1 MALKANKNIN
11 PMKKSPIHRPQS
23 LAVTVA
29 ERLKEAILRRE
40 IALGEPLS
48 EEKIA
53 MAMEVSRTPVR
64 EALTLLQMQ
73 GLINI
78 LPRRGSI
85 VFLPDV
91 EELRALVDYRLH
103 LELLVSR
110 LALER
115 APEATLAGLRESI
128 ALMEAARGDDDS
140 LAYAE
145 ADTKFHNVF
154 FENAGNSFFAEAFD
168 IASGRLAA
176 LRAHLSAQLSLHR
189 HTTYAEHLEIA
200 EAVENRDAEA
210 LARVLT
216 AHIAAMEP
224 NYSGA
229 LQTLGERA

>member
-1 MALKANKNIN
+1 MALKANKNVN
-11 PMKKSPIHRPQS
+11 PMKKSPINRPQS
-23 LAVTVA
+23 LAATVA

-53 MAMEVSRTPVR
+53 VAMDVSRTPVR
-64 EALTLLQMQ
+64 EALTILQMQ

-85 VFLPDV
+85 VFKPDA

-103 LELLVSR
+103 LERLVSR

-115 APEATLAGLRESI
+115 APEATLQGLREAISMMDT
-128 ALMEAARGDDDS
+128 ARAADDS

-145 ADTKFHNVF
+145 ADTTFHNTF
-154 FENAGNSFFAEAFD
+154 FENAGNPFFCEAFD

-176 LRAHLSAQLSLHR
+176 LRVHLSAQLSLHR
-189 HTTYAEHLEIA
+189 HTTYSEHLMIA
-200 EAVENRDAEA
+200 DAVEARDPDA
-210 LARVLT
+210 LQDLLT
-216 AHIAAMEP
+216 RHIAAMEP

-229 LQTLGERA
+229 LQLLDDGV